1 MHRRLLPLVLAF
13 ASLSTS
19 ARAHDTWVQVNT
31 PLLRPN
37 DAVYIDLMLGNHGND
52 HRDFK
57 QASKIRLE
65 PASLDVVLPDGKK
78 LDLKPQA
85 IDTGYTPTEG
95 HWSAKF
101 VPATPGLYV
110 VDHAID
116 SKYQTTRSL
125 KSSKTFFVV
134 SESLDKVPQTTTGF
148 DRVFGHALEL
158 VMESNPVAP
167 MGPGKPLK
175 VRLLYR
181 GKPLEKTRISFIPRG
196 ATLKEGFDETYERMT
211 DAEGRASFTPTEG
224 NYYLIAA
231 HREEPE
237 EKGDGYEKTKY
248 SATIAVL
255 VPQTCPCCE

>member
-1 MHRRLLPLVLAF
+1 MFRSLASF
-13 ASLSTS
+13 VVATLGLAAS

-31 PLLRPN
+31 PLIRPN
-37 DAVYIDLMLGNHGND
+37 DAVYIDLLLGNHGND

-65 PASLDVVLPDGKK
+65 QASLDVVLPDGTK

-85 IDTGYTPTEG
+85 IDTGYTPNEG

-101 VPATPGLYV
+101 VPTAPGLYV

-116 SKYQTTRSL
+116 SKYLTTRSL
-125 KSSKTFFVV
+125 KSSKTFFVA
-134 SESLDKVPQTTTGF
+134 SASLDKVPHGTTGF
-148 DRVFGHALEL
+148 DRTFGHPLEL

-167 MGPGKPLK
+167 MGPGQALK

-181 GKPLEKTRISFIPRG
+181 GKPLEKTKISFIPRG
-196 ATLKEGFDETYERMT
+196 ATLKEGFDETYERTT
-211 DAEGRASFTPTEG
+211 DADGRTSFTPTEG

-237 EKGDGYEKTKY
+237 EKGDGYDKTKY
-248 SATIAVL
+248 SATIAIL

>member
-1 MHRRLLPLVLAF
+1 MNRYALSLICALLPL
-13 ASLSTS
+13 STV

-37 DAVYIDLMLGNHGND
+37 DAVYVDLLLGNHGND

-57 QASKIRLE
+57 QASKIRIE
-65 PASLDVVLPDGKK
+65 PASLDVVVPDGAK

-85 IDTGYTPTEG
+85 IDTGYTPSEG

-101 VPATPGLYV
+101 VPVKPGLYV

-134 SESLDKVPQTTTGF
+134 SESLDKVPQDTTGY
-148 DRVFGHALEL
+148 DRVFGHPLEL

-175 VRLLYR
+175 VKLLYR

-196 ATLKEGFDETYERMT
+196 TTLKEGFDETYERTT
-211 DAEGRASFTPTEG
+211 DADGRASFTPTEG

-231 HREEPE
+231 HREEPN

-248 SATIAVL
+248 SATIGVL
-255 VPQTCPCCE
+255 VPQVCPCCD